1 MNRRVRNDRKLRPV
15 IFFQD
20 NNVGCDRGGNGGVTE
35 VGVDCGGRGDGS
47 KLILQPAV
55 PTTAKS
61 VATSVLTKPE
71 QRRNVDKTE
80 RFVVILFKFLIN

>member
-35 VGVDCGGRGDGS
+35 VGVECGGWGYGS
-47 KLILQPAV
+47 KSILQPAV
-55 PTTAKS
+55 PTAARS
-61 VATSVLTKPE
+61 VANSVLTKPE

-80 RFVVILFKFLIN
+80 NL

>member
-1 MNRRVRNDRKLRPV
+1 M

-20 NNVGCDRGGNGGVTE
+20 NNVGCCDRGESGGVTE
-35 VGVDCGGRGDGS
+35 VGVECGGWGYGS
-47 KLILQPAV
+47 KSILQPAV

-61 VATSVLTKPE
+61 VANSVLTKPE

-80 RFVVILFKFLIN
+80 

>member
-20 NNVGCDRGGNGGVTE
+20 NNVGYCDIGGNGGVTE
-35 VGVDCGGRGDGS
+35 VGMECGGWGVGS
-47 KLILQPAV
+47 KLILQPAA
-55 PTTAKS
+55 PTAAKS
-61 VATSVLTKPE
+61 VATNVLTKPE

-80 RFVVILFKFLIN
+80 